1 MQAKDW
7 PQSRVRLPER
17 LRGKLKEEATKNYRT
32 FNSEIV
38 MILEGHFEAK
48 EKEETIRTESNDTSG
63 LQIMELL
70 VSSFIR
76 SLQADEPI
84 NVSAVCDLY
93 ETIKRDKG
101 QQTAWDAFGSAWDG
115 FMSGV
120 DAWKDARDE
129 FKRRGMQD
137 PKIKEAPEPRL
148 GNRSDASKAE

>member
-1 MQAKDW
+1 
-7 PQSRVRLPER
+7 
-17 LRGKLKEEATKNYRT
+17 
-32 FNSEIV
+32 
-38 MILEGHFEAK
+38 
-48 EKEETIRTESNDTSG
+48 
-63 LQIMELL
+63 MELL